1 MQHSNRFA
9 LFYRRISSQPLNGFR
24 REGFC
29 VTMEQRCDGVVDC
42 RDKSDEVTI
51 CLCLCDFVAIFS
63 FLCFCHVC
71 AYMFCHNLFKFICF
85 VIICLCFYVL
95 THLSVFICFLH
106 NMIEVKKHPLFA
118 DRWAAASW

>member
-1 MQHSNRFA
+1 M
-9 LFYRRISSQPLNGFR
+9 FYRRISSQPLNGFR

-63 FLCFCHVC
+63 
-71 AYMFCHNLFKFICF
+71 
-85 VIICLCFYVL
+85 CFYVFVMFVL
-95 THLSVFICFLH
+95 R
-106 NMIEVKKHPLFA
+106 EGVKKMFFLGLCPKL
-118 DRWAAASW
+118 WVGGGPKS